1 MFHVK
6 HLKVM
11 VIWMSKYTTELRYLI
26 QSGFDLG
33 LNDYPIFEESY
44 RSKLNEKILN
54 HYYMREIGF
63 ETAGLFKRYL
73 NAKMNEIMPYYNQ
86 LYLSAQIEFDPLE
99 TYSTNEQYER
109 ETTGDNTSQDEGEN
123 KSLQNDTPMGSLQ
136 DPFSENYATTSQKT
150 NATNTTKLNS
160 SENEKYSRKLSGKN
174 DSKSNSQL
182 LMEYRQSFL
191 NIDMLIIEELD
202 VLFMQLW

>member
-1 MFHVK
+1 MKRMFHT
-6 HLKVM
+6 KVM

-33 LNDYPIFEESY
+33 LNDYPIFDENY

-73 NAKMNEIMPYYNQ
+73 NVKMCEIMPYYNQ
-86 LYLSAQIEFDPLE
+86 MYLSAKIEFDPFE
-99 TYSTNEQYER
+99 TYSTSEQYER
-109 ETTGDNTSQDEGEN
+109 ETKGDNTSQDEGEN

-150 NATNTTKLNS
+150 NATNTTRLNS
-160 SENEKYSRKLSGKN
+160 SENEKYNRKLSGKN

-182 LMEYRQSFL
+182 LMEYRQTFL
-191 NIDMLIIEELD
+191 NIDMMVIEELD
-202 VLFMQLW
+202 VLFMQVW

>member
-73 NAKMNEIMPYYNQ
+73 NVKMNEIMPYYNQ

-136 DPFSENYATTSQKT
+136 NPFSENYATTSQKT

>member
-73 NAKMNEIMPYYNQ
+73 NVKMNEIMPYYNQ

-150 NATNTTKLNS
+150 NTTNTTKLNS

-191 NIDMLIIEELD
+191 NIDVLIIEELD

>member
-73 NAKMNEIMPYYNQ
+73 NVKMNEIMPYYNQ

-109 ETTGDNTSQDEGEN
+109 ETTGDNTSKDEGEN

>member
-73 NAKMNEIMPYYNQ
+73 NIKMNEIMPYYNQ

>member
-6 HLKVM
+6 YLKVM

-73 NAKMNEIMPYYNQ
+73 NVKMNEIMPYYNQ

-191 NIDMLIIEELD
+191 NIDMMIIEELD

>member
-1 MFHVK
+1 MK
-6 HLKVM
+6 HLKVRS
-11 VIWMSKYTTELRYLI
+11 IWMSKYTTELRYLI

-33 LNDYPIFEESY
+33 LNDYPIFDENY

-73 NAKMNEIMPYYNQ
+73 NVKMNEIMPYYNQ

-109 ETTGDNTSQDEGEN
+109 KTTGDNTSQDEGEN

>member
-63 ETAGLFKRYL
+63 ETAGLFKIYL
-73 NAKMNEIMPYYNQ
+73 NVKMNEIMPYYNQ

>member
-1 MFHVK
+1 MFQLK
-6 HLKVM
+6 RLKVM

-73 NAKMNEIMPYYNQ
+73 NVKMNEIMPYYNQ

>member
-73 NAKMNEIMPYYNQ
+73 NVKMNEIMPYYNQ

-150 NATNTTKLNS
+150 NATNTTRLNS
-160 SENEKYSRKLSGKN
+160 SENEKYNRKLSGKN

-182 LMEYRQSFL
+182 LMEYRETFL
-191 NIDMLIIEELD
+191 NIDMMVIEELD

>member
-73 NAKMNEIMPYYNQ
+73 NVKMNEIMPYYNQ

-150 NATNTTKLNS
+150 NATNTTRLNS
-160 SENEKYSRKLSGKN
+160 SENEKYNRKLSGKN

-182 LMEYRQSFL
+182 LMEYRQTFL
-191 NIDMLIIEELD
+191 NIDMMVIEELD

>member
-1 MFHVK
+1 
-6 HLKVM
+6 M

-73 NAKMNEIMPYYNQ
+73 NVKMNEIMPYYNQ
-86 LYLSAQIEFDPLE
+86 LYLSAQIKFDPLE
-99 TYSTNEQYER
+99 TYSTSEQYER

-136 DPFSENYATTSQKT
+136 DPFSENYATASQKT

>member
-1 MFHVK
+1 
-6 HLKVM
+6 
-11 VIWMSKYTTELRYLI
+11 
-26 QSGFDLG
+26 
-33 LNDYPIFEESY
+33 
-44 RSKLNEKILN
+44 
-54 HYYMREIGF
+54 
-63 ETAGLFKRYL
+63 
-73 NAKMNEIMPYYNQ
+73 
-86 LYLSAQIEFDPLE
+86 
-99 TYSTNEQYER
+99 
-109 ETTGDNTSQDEGEN
+109 
-123 KSLQNDTPMGSLQ
+123 MGSLQ

>member
-73 NAKMNEIMPYYNQ
+73 NVKMNEIMPYYNQ

-202 VLFMQLW
+202 VLFIQLW

>member
-63 ETAGLFKRYL
+63 ETAGLFKRCL
-73 NAKMNEIMPYYNQ
+73 NVKMNEIMPYYNQ

>member
-1 MFHVK
+1 M
-6 HLKVM
+6 
-11 VIWMSKYTTELRYLI
+11 
-26 QSGFDLG
+26 G
-33 LNDYPIFEESY
+33 LNDYPIFDENY

-73 NAKMNEIMPYYNQ
+73 NVKMNEIMPYYNQ

>member
-73 NAKMNEIMPYYNQ
+73 NVKMNEIMPYYNQ

-150 NATNTTKLNS
+150 SATNTTKLNS

>member
-1 MFHVK
+1 MFHV
-6 HLKVM
+6 KVM

-73 NAKMNEIMPYYNQ
+73 NVKMNEIMPYYNQ

>member
-73 NAKMNEIMPYYNQ
+73 NVKMNEIMPYYNQ

-136 DPFSENYATTSQKT
+136 DPFSENYATTAQKT

>member
-73 NAKMNEIMPYYNQ
+73 NVKMNEIMPYYNQ

-136 DPFSENYATTSQKT
+136 DPFSENYATSSQKT
-150 NATNTTKLNS
+150 NTTNTTKLNS

>member
-73 NAKMNEIMPYYNQ
+73 NVKMNEIMPYYNQ

-191 NIDMLIIEELD
+191 NIDMMIIEELD

>member
-1 MFHVK
+1 MFHMK

-73 NAKMNEIMPYYNQ
+73 NVKMNEIMPYYNQ

-150 NATNTTKLNS
+150 NTTNTTKLNS
-160 SENEKYSRKLSGKN
+160 SENEKYSRKLSGKI

>member
-73 NAKMNEIMPYYNQ
+73 NVKMNEIMPYYNQ

-150 NATNTTKLNS
+150 NTTNTTKLNS

>member
-73 NAKMNEIMPYYNQ
+73 NVKMNEIMPYYNQ

-136 DPFSENYATTSQKT
+136 DPFSENYATSSQKT

>member
-1 MFHVK
+1 MK

-73 NAKMNEIMPYYNQ
+73 NVKMNEIMPYYNQ

>member
-1 MFHVK
+1 MFYVK
-6 HLKVM
+6 HLKRM
-11 VIWMSKYTTELRYLI
+11 VNLMSKYTTELRYII

-33 LNDYPIFEESY
+33 LRNYPIFDENY

-73 NAKMNEIMPYYNQ
+73 NVKMEEIMPYYNQ
-86 LYLSAQIEFDPLE
+86 MYLSAQIEFNPFE
-99 TYSTNEQYER
+99 TYSTSEEYER
-109 ETTGDNTSQDEGEN
+109 SSTGDNTSQDEGEN

-150 NATNTTKLNS
+150 NATNTSKLQS
-160 SENEKYSRKLSGKN
+160 SETEKYNRKLSGKN

-202 VLFMQLW
+202 ELFMQLW

>member
-73 NAKMNEIMPYYNQ
+73 NVKKNEIMPYYNQ

-136 DPFSENYATTSQKT
+136 APFSENYATSSQKT
-150 NATNTTKLNS
+150 NTTNTTKLNS